1 MCLILVAWR
10 AHPDYPLIVA
20 ANRDEFFA
28 RPSAA
33 AAFWQDNPD
42 ILAGRDLEAGGTWL
56 GISRQLRFAAVTNYR
71 DPANNRAGSRS
82 RGSLCSDFL
91 HHQATPGTYLGE
103 LEPGAYAGFNL
114 LVADRQ
120 QLGYYANVEKRVRL
134 LPAGIYG
141 LSNRLLDTPWPKLLS
156 AKERFTAALASLPRE
171 QAFFELLADDELAPD
186 EALPNTGVPWEWE
199 RRLSAIFVKAPDY
212 GTRASTL
219 LTVHRSGLTT
229 LSERSFA
236 ADAIPSG
243 TVRLAFQA

>member
-33 AAFWQDNPD
+33 AAFWPDSPD

-56 GISRQLRFAAVTNYR
+56 GIDRRLRFAAVTNYR
-71 DPANNRAGSRS
+71 DPANNQAGRHS
-82 RGSLCSDFL
+82 RGSLTSNFL
-91 HHQATPGTYLGE
+91 SSQASPNDYLAG
-103 LEPGAYAGFNL
+103 LKPDNYAGFNL
-114 LVADRQ
+114 LVADRE
-120 QLGYYANVEKRVRL
+120 QLGYYSNVEKQVQL

-141 LSNRLLDTPWPKLLS
+141 LSNRLLDTPWPKLVS
-156 AKERFTAALASLPRE
+156 AKQRFSTALNALPDE
-171 QAFFELLADDELAPD
+171 QAFFDLLADDELAPD
-186 EALPNTGVPWEWE
+186 EALPNTGVSWEWE
-199 RRLSAIFVKAPDY
+199 KRLSAIFVKSPDY

-236 ADAIPSG
+236 ADAVPCG
-243 TVRLAFQA
+243 TARQTFLA